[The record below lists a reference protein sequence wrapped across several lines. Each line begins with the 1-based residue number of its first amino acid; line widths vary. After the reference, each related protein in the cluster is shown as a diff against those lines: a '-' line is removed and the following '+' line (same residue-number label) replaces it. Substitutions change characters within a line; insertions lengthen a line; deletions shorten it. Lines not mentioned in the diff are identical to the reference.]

1 MQWLTNT
8 INDAYDWVMRR
19 LAKRVMNEA
28 YADGQNSAL
37 RVALVQFDRARRD
50 DHLMMLMDIRKI
62 GESIP
67 FNDAD
72 PKVAYNLG
80 KQVAIEIIENRSK

>member
-37 RVALVQFDRARRD
+37 RVALVQFYRARRD
-50 DHLMMLMDIRKI
+50 DHLMMLKDIREI